1 MKQVKKLVA
10 LILSFAI
17 VIALIPGMNVKTQ
30 TQAAEGFSIITRV
43 QNALVAAGHFD
54 IKWSAATNGTV
65 KNYTVYWRSSGG

>member
-30 TQAAEGFSIITRV
+30 TKGC
-43 QNALVAAGHFD
+43 
-54 IKWSAATNGTV
+54 
-65 KNYTVYWRSSGG
+65 